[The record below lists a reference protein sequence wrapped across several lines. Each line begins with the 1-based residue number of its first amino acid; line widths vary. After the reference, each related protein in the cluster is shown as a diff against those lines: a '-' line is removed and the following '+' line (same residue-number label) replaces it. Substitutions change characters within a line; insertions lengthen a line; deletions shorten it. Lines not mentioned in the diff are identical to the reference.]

1 MGDNTT
7 SRQQAAEA
15 ITSNEDLT
23 EEEVFLALF
32 QLLTDEEQDEILSLL
47 RSLSKQQEQTESC

>member
-7 SRQQAAEA
+7 SRQQKAEE
-15 ITSNEDLT
+15 ITSNENLT
-23 EEEVFLALF
+23 DDEIFLALF

-47 RSLSKQQEQTESC
+47 QSLSEQQEQTESC